1 MTRRESKKAPFTA
14 LYADE
19 LLRQNHSSGN
29 IFFGFSG
36 TSSRKQSFFVFLS
49 RLFFLRIPKLHL
61 PEAGIAPFDS
71 PASRGRS
78 GQATASAPVYGRASQ
93 PSPLPFTSSF
103 LTSGYSTTV
112 VPVTR
117 SKLLSKESEPAE
129 DDACERLS
137 KESEPAEDDACE
149 RLGRQPVRSS
159 EGAKE
164 GYPLHS
170 TSCLQHTILQWNG
183 DKIDNSVLLSTEAP

>member
-61 PEAGIAPFDS
+61 HLPKAGIAPFDS

-78 GQATASAPVYGRASQ
+78 GQATARAPAFALAKLGLRPGKSAFP
-93 PSPLPFTSSF
+93 PPIHII
-103 LTSGYSTTV
+103 
-112 VPVTR
+112 
-117 SKLLSKESEPAE
+117 LSHQ
-129 DDACERLS
+129 R
-137 KESEPAEDDACE
+137 
-149 RLGRQPVRSS
+149 V
-159 EGAKE
+159 
-164 GYPLHS
+164 
-170 TSCLQHTILQWNG
+170 
-183 DKIDNSVLLSTEAP
+183 